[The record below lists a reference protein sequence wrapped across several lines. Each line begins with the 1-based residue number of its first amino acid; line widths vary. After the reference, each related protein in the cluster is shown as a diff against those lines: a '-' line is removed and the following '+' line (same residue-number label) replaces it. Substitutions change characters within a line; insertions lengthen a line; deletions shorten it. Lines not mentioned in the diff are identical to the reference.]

1 MITRC
6 DVKWET
12 LEIRDA
18 AGRATD
24 RHAPRDCVFSLLGPS
39 RGEVAR
45 VWCVECAIFED
56 LATDDGRE

>member
-1 MITRC
+1 MIAAL

-12 LEIRDA
+12 LEIRDD

-24 RHAPRDCVFSLLGPS
+24 SHAPRDYVFSLLGPS

-45 VWCVECAIFED
+45 VWCVECAIIED
-56 LATDDGRE
+56 LAANDGGE